1 ANIRTDLTVMGERRK
16 SRLRVAA
23 ARTEYFTIGAN
34 SAWKL
39 LPQRWEKA
47 RLKNETEWRGMKGTP
62 IIERWIRQ
70 DVMAKTLGVLA
81 VWPIM
86 IAIHFFTTAVD
97 SADPR
102 ARKREMDE
110 REKRIRELERE
121 LGIR

>member
-1 ANIRTDLTVMGERRK
+1 MIGLI
-16 SRLRVAA
+16 VAA
-23 ARTEYFTIGAN
+23 AITGYFTIGAY

-47 RLKNETEWRGMKGTP
+47 RLKNETEWRGMEGTP
-62 IIERWIRQ
+62 SIERWIRQ

-97 SADPR
+97 SADQR

-110 REKRIRELERE
+110 REKRIRDLERE